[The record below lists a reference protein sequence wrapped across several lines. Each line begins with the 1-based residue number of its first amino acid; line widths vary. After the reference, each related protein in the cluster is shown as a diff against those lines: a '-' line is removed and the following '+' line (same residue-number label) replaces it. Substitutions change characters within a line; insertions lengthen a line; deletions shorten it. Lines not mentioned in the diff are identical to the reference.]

1 MFISK
6 TKHRK
11 GSLLMDTIIQHF
23 YEKITSEL
31 EKEVENIFIEGKVDI
46 TQVINTVKDNLD
58 ELGCSIVKEFL
69 ERCDTKIKESK
80 ERKKHW
86 VVQQKGM
93 KKTLITVFGE
103 VKYFRVYYKSK
114 GDKGF
119 TYLLDDIVGIERYQ
133 RIDNGLTSKIIE
145 LASDHSYQKS
155 ADLAVKRVKISRETV
170 KNKIRKL
177 GEIDNRELEEK
188 KDKKKKVKR
197 LYVEAD
203 EDHIAL
209 QHGSKKTIS
218 RLIYVHEGLEKIN
231 KTRNKLK
238 NVKYFSGL
246 YKNKVE
252 DLWLE
257 VIDYIDETYDID
269 EIEIIYLA
277 GDGAKWIKEGLNWLP
292 KAKYVLDR
300 YHLNKYVLKATGH
313 LPKIKFYLW
322 EGLNECDI
330 DKVKLIFKEIIKNTR
345 KKTKLKAVKES
356 RKYILSNWGGIV
368 RYGKDPYAL
377 GCSAEGHINHILS
390 HRFSSRPFPGAEQ
403 MSRMRAFKFNG
414 GKVQDIYKLIRK
426 KKKNKRFEI
435 KTEKI
440 FKRSKTKNLYPEAK
454 EVLPTLK
461 SGKVNGT
468 YRAIKASAF

>member
-1 MFISK
+1 
-6 TKHRK
+6 
-11 GSLLMDTIIQHF
+11 MDIIIQQF
-23 YEKITSEL
+23 YEKVTSEL
-31 EKEVENIFIEGKVDI
+31 ERHVEKIFIEGDGDI
-46 TQVINTVKDNLD
+46 TEVINTVKENLD
-58 ELGCSIVKEFL
+58 ELGCNIIKEFL
-69 ERCDTKIKESK
+69 EECDQKIKKST
-80 ERKKHW
+80 ERKKNW
-86 VVQQKGM
+86 VVQQKDM
-93 KKTLITVFGE
+93 KKTLITIFGE
-103 VKYFRVYYKSK
+103 VKYLRVYYKSK

-133 RIDNGLTSKIIE
+133 RMDNGLTSKIIE

-155 ADLAVKRVKISRETV
+155 ADLAVKGVKISRETV

-177 GEIDNRELEEK
+177 GKIDNRELEEERK
-188 KDKKKKVKR
+188 EKKKVKR

-209 QHGSKKTIS
+209 QHGAKRTIS
-218 RLIYVHEGLEKIN
+218 RLIYVHEGLERVN

-246 YKNKVE
+246 YKNNVE

-257 VIDYIDETYDID
+257 VIDYIDDNYDVVKIETT
-269 EIEIIYLA
+269 YLA

-292 KAKYVLDR
+292 RPKYVLDR

-313 LPKIKFYLW
+313 LPKIRFWLW

-330 DKVKLIFKEIIKNTR
+330 YKVKKIFKEIIKNTKR
-345 KKTKLKAVKES
+345 ETKLKAVKDS
-356 RKYILSNWGGIV
+356 RGYILSNWGGIV
-368 RYGKDPYAL
+368 RYCKDPYAL
-377 GCSAEGHINHILS
+377 GCSAEGHISHILS
-390 HRFSSRPFPGAEQ
+390 HRMSSRPLGWSTIGAEQ

-414 GKVQDIYKLIRK
+414 GKAEDIYKLIRQK
-426 KKKNKRFEI
+426 KKDKKIAI

-440 FKRSKTKNLYPEAK
+440 FKRSKTKTLYPAAK
-454 EVLPTLK
+454 EVLPALK

-468 YRAIKASAF
+468 YRAIKAYAF